1 MKKTF
6 KMVDLDCANCGAK
19 MEDGIKKIKGVQD
32 ASISFMAQKITIEA
46 EEADFPRILK
56 EACKVCQ
63 KVDAECTIDY

>member
-1 MKKTF
+1 
-6 KMVDLDCANCGAK
+6 MVDLDCANCGAK